1 MNFAGIGLIIV
12 GIIFVAFGFAIR
24 FKNKYS
30 LINDFIADKNMGILD
45 DKYAKQVGNIEFFGG
60 IILSLVGV
68 FILFAT
74 LSFPIL
80 LSLMLSCVFGMCAT
94 LLIHR
99 YTSIKRIRGAGQRG

>member
-1 MNFAGIGLIIV
+1 MNFAGIGLVIV
-12 GIIFVAFGFAIR
+12 GIIFVVFGFAIR
-24 FKNKYS
+24 FKGKYS
-30 LINDFIADKNMGILD
+30 LVNDFTADKNTGILD
-45 DKYAKQVGNIEFFGG
+45 DKYAKQVGRIEFFGG

-80 LSLMLSCVFGMCAT
+80 LSLMLTCVFGMCVI

-99 YTSIKRIRGAGQRG
+99 YTSIRRVRGAGQRG